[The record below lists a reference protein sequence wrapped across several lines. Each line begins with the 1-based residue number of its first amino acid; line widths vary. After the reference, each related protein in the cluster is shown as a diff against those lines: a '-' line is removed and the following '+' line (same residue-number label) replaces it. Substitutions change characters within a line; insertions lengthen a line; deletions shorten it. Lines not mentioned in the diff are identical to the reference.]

1 MLTPLECRVLGV
13 LVEKAQTTPGQY
25 PLTLNGLVVGCNQ
38 KNNRDPVVTVDEDEV
53 VTALDGLRAKSLVR
67 ELSMEG
73 SRVPKYRHVARDVLQ
88 IDTSSLVILAELL
101 LRGPQTVGE
110 LRGRALRMHP
120 LESLEVVEGVLA
132 TLAAREAPLVRE
144 LPPLPGSRAPRWMQL
159 LCPNLH
165 PLQQESHHQSHHQSH
180 DGSTHESGAS
190 ARVTAS
196 AGSGSGAGSTSG
208 SGVGGF
214 APADPALLERVA
226 ALEASLESLRAEIAA
241 LRSGAAS

>member
-38 KNNRDPVVTVDEDEV
+38 KNNRDPVLTVDEDDV
-53 VTALDGLRAKSLVR
+53 ATALDALRAKSLVR

-110 LRGRALRMHP
+110 LRGRAARMHP

-132 TLAAREAPLVRE
+132 ALATRETPLVRE

-159 LCPNLH
+159 LCPELH
-165 PLQQESHHQSHHQSH
+165 PLHHDSGAIGRSAPSPGHASSP
-180 DGSTHESGAS
+180 GSNPAPAATGTGHAESGLAS
-190 ARVTAS
+190 
-196 AGSGSGAGSTSG
+196 
-208 SGVGGF
+208 
-214 APADPALLERVA
+214 RVA
-226 ALEASLESLRAEIAA
+226 ALEADLAA
-241 LRSGAAS
+241 LRRDLAALRGELTGESPESEM